1 MLAAMDESAQSA
13 EAEGG
18 AGPAFPITLAV
29 APDEAVGIAVQRLRR
44 EDFAAAEGVLRAVL
58 AVDPAQADALHFLGL
73 LKHQTGDSE
82 AAIPLIEAALVQ
94 VPGYADAH
102 SNLGN
107 VFKERGE
114 HAKARDCYLKAIE
127 LNPRHVGAHNNLGV
141 ALRGL
146 GQADAAV
153 ETLLKALE
161 LSPENPSILQNLG
174 NAYRTQKNYVAA
186 IDAYRRAIA
195 VHPYDRDAYKY
206 LITTLYYLDQRDEA
220 VKVLEQWLAFD
231 PDNPSA
237 RHLLAA
243 YTGMNIPERA
253 TDSYIR
259 ELFDDFA
266 ASFDEVLQNINYRA
280 PELVQARVARLF
292 PAPRGALIVLDA
304 GCGTGLC
311 AAHLRP
317 YASRLAG
324 VDLSPKMLIKATA
337 RKLYDALV
345 EAELT
350 EYLSTKDSEFDLIC
364 SADALCYFGRLDAV
378 FAGAARALKRDGA
391 FVFSLEKGDAA
402 ASERGY
408 HLAPHGRYTHAEAYV
423 RTALAGA
430 GLLVK
435 AIETEVLRRECDADV
450 VGLVVTAAKGAA

>member
-1 MLAAMDESAQSA
+1 MADETADRWKNA
-13 EAEGG
+13 VIETEH
-18 AGPAFPITLAV
+18 FPITIAV
-29 APDEAVGIAVQRLRR
+29 APDEAVGLAIQRLRR
-44 EDFAAAEGVLRAVL
+44 ENFAAAEAALHAVL
-58 AVDPAQADALHFLGL
+58 ALDPANTDALHFLGV
-73 LKHQTGDSE
+73 LKHQTGE
-82 AAIPLIEAALVQ
+82 PETAIHLIEAALARA
-94 VPGYADAH
+94 PGYADAH

-107 VFKERGE
+107 VYKERGE

-127 LNPRHVGAHNNLGV
+127 LNPRHVGAYNNLGV

-153 ETLLKALE
+153 ETLLKALQ

-237 RHLLAA
+237 HHLLAA
-243 YTGMNIPERA
+243 YSGSNIPERA
-253 TDSYIR
+253 SDSYIR

-266 ASFDEVLQNINYRA
+266 ASFDQVLQNINYRA
-280 PELVQARVARLF
+280 PDLVQVRVAQLF
-292 PAPRGALIVLDA
+292 PAQHGDLVVLDA

-311 AAHLRP
+311 AAHIRP
-317 YASRLAG
+317 YATRLAG
-324 VDLSPKMLIKATA
+324 IDLSPKMLIKAKA
-337 RKLYDALV
+337 RNLYDALV

-350 EYLSTKDSEFDLIC
+350 AYLNTKESEFDLIC
-364 SADALCYFGRLDAV
+364 SADALCYFGRLDDV
-378 FAGAARALKRDGA
+378 FAGAARALKRGGA
-391 FVFSLEKGDAA
+391 FIFSLEKGDADA
-402 ASERGY
+402 NERGY

-423 RTALAGA
+423 RTALASA
-430 GLLVK
+430 GLLVT

-450 VGLVVTAAKGAA
+450 AGLVVTAAKGAA